1 MVKRR
6 KTMTRRK
13 TAKRRSSKKKPVMKR
28 RLAGFTKTKGK
39 FALVFKR
46 GKKLSLGTKRFG
58 SKKTLLKAAT
68 RFAK

>member
-1 MVKRR
+1 
-6 KTMTRRK
+6 MTRK
-13 TAKRRSSKKKPVMKR
+13 KPTKRRSSKKRVVKR

>member
-1 MVKRR
+1 
-6 KTMTRRK
+6 MTRK
-13 TAKRRSSKKKPVMKR
+13 KPTKRRSSKKRVVKR

-46 GKKLSLGTKRFG
+46 GKKLSLSTKRFG